1 MKNPLVDALRQAS
14 GDDKNIAVEESR
26 ADVAEALPVTN
37 ENVPDES
44 MDLELIDPPA
54 GDSAEPAKSVD
65 GSLDLTP
72 GETGKIDEAVN
83 STGQSIHPAIN
94 DTDEPAK
101 STLESFGPET
111 EEAADLSVEP
121 TASAA
126 VADRASLAAT
136 AVLTARGAS
145 LEHRAP
151 MLPKIG
157 RLAPILCL
165 IGMSASA
172 GGYFLI
178 DRLSSGSL
186 NEDLDDMSE
195 RMSLDETLGGGTGV
209 KTVLPVTDIS
219 VIKRTAARNA
229 ASAALEEKKTEAQ
242 QRRETNDNT
251 RSSTIGS
258 DQGRDNTTVPIGVSR
273 QPVATVDDKAYQL
286 VVAAFDAYRQ
296 QDYDVAEN
304 NYLKALEIEPNHAD
318 ALAGLGAVY
327 QQTGRIN
334 LATENYQR
342 LLGVDP
348 GNTLA
353 ASALISL
360 RSTEV
365 DWDTESELKH
375 LLQRFPLAHHL
386 HFALASYFVD
396 QGRWADARYEF
407 RAAQELAPDNAD
419 YNFNLA
425 VSLEQLGD
433 YEGARHYY
441 EAAIATAGGSANVD
455 KQVVAQHLTE
465 MTSQE
470 RERL

>member
-44 MDLELIDPPA
+44 MDLELIDA
-54 GDSAEPAKSVD
+54 LAMSVD
-65 GSLDLTP
+65 ESPDSTP
-72 GETGKIDEAVN
+72 GETGKIDQTVK
-83 STGQSIHPAIN
+83 STGQSVHPVI
-94 DTDEPAK
+94 DELSEIEACEA
-101 STLESFGPET
+101 SDESILESFGPEA

-165 IGMSASA
+165 IGMSAAA

-195 RMSLDETLGGGTGV
+195 RMSLDETLGGGAGA

-229 ASAALEEKKTEAQ
+229 ASAALEEEKTEAQ

-258 DQGRDNTTVPIGVSR
+258 DQGRDTTTVPIGVSR

-286 VVAAFDAYRQ
+286 VVAAFDAYRH

-334 LATENYQR
+334 LASQNYQR

-360 RSTEV
+360 RSSDV

-425 VSLEQLGD
+425 VSLERLGD
-433 YEGARHYY
+433 LAGARHYY
-441 EAAIATAGGSANVD
+441 EAAIESAGESANVD
-455 KQVVAQHLTE
+455 KRVVAQHLSE